1 MESRPST
8 VALTEGQ
15 VADRLKISAAVLR
28 AWRLNGKGPRFCRFG
43 RAVRYRESDI
53 DRFVNESTVDP
64 RREQEGSV

>member
-1 MESRPST
+1 MESSQSN

-15 VADRLKISAAVLR
+15 VADRLGISAAVLR

-53 DRFVNESTVDP
+53 SFFVNESMVDP
-64 RREQEGSV
+64 RHAEAADD